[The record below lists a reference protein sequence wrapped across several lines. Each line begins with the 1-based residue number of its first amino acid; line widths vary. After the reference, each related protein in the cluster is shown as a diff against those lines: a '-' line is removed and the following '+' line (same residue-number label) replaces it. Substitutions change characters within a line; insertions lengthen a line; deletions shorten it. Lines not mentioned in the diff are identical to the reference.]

1 MNKVKKMYAFSLT
14 SAFIGA
20 LALFSI
26 NFIGDLSMLNG
37 TKIIVMRIL
46 GACLWGSLAVEMVLL
61 YSVNSY
67 RKRNQ
72 TISNQKERKIGF
84 ISFNKNIYGR
94 CADIVMITAFL
105 TILIFIVAKVK
116 TRALIITVLSVL
128 YLSVNLHSFFNGVN
142 FVFLYE
148 GDLKG
153 EELT

>member
-1 MNKVKKMYAFSLT
+1 
-14 SAFIGA
+14 
-20 LALFSI
+20 
-26 NFIGDLSMLNG
+26 
-37 TKIIVMRIL
+37 
-46 GACLWGSLAVEMVLL
+46 
-61 YSVNSY
+61 
-67 RKRNQ
+67 
-72 TISNQKERKIGF
+72 
-84 ISFNKNIYGR
+84 
-94 CADIVMITAFL
+94 MITAFL